1 MKNKLFYT
9 APLCEQEE
17 LEPEN
22 PVLSTSTTEG
32 IDLPDIPE
40 EDF

>member
-1 MKNKLFYT
+1 MKNKLFYS
-9 APLCEQEE
+9 APICEQEA
-17 LEPEN
+17 LEAEN

-40 EDF
+40 ENF